1 MKITINRDSVCMAD
15 DMERHILSYP
25 IRRSV
30 KFTEL
35 FRALIQQGYFPHV
48 SGNDVV
54 WTLWVKG
61 ADLLSWVTKEDRIY
75 SRFDETEEPTVRKWL
90 SRASAKEI
98 YFRYYSSPQKRAQ
111 YLFQT
116 FNGEKYHIWHD
127 GFMEEYES
135 YHIPESVE
143 EEWRKLLSK

>member
-1 MKITINRDSVCMAD
+1 MKIKINRESVCMAD
-15 DMERHILSYP
+15 DMENHTITYS

-35 FRALIQQGYFPHV
+35 FRALIQQGYFPCV

-54 WTLWVKG
+54 WTLWIKG

-75 SRFDETEEPTVRKWL
+75 SRFETEEPTVRNWL
-90 SRASAKEI
+90 IRSATKEI
-98 YFRYYSSPQKRAQ
+98 QFRYYSSPQKRAQ
-111 YLFQT
+111 TIFQT
-116 FNGEKYHIWHD
+116 FDGEKFHIWHD
-127 GFMEEYES
+127 GFMDEYKS

-143 EEWRKLLSK
+143 EEWKKTISK